1 MDASTFEIEI
11 NHGMKFAPQKKTFEK
26 CKIVPRRKRAR
37 IGAHMQASLE
47 SWKLEDAK

>member
-11 NHGMKFAPQKKTFEK
+11 NHGMKFARKEKKMQNSTST
-26 CKIVPRRKRAR
+26 KRAR

>member
-11 NHGMKFAPQKKTFEK
+11 NHGMKFARKKK
-26 CKIVPRRKRAR
+26 SKIVPRRKRAR

>member
-11 NHGMKFAPQKKTFEK
+11 NHGMKFARKKKMQNSTST
-26 CKIVPRRKRAR
+26 KRAR